1 MGRRKSFHR
10 GHVLDPAYAPD
21 EPDEADPGEDYYRQ
35 RDEMDQEYEHQ

>member
-10 GHVLDPAYAPD
+10 GHSLDPAYAPD
-21 EPDEADPGEDYYRQ
+21 EPDEDPGEDYYRQ